1 MKINNENKKDIKK
14 VTKNLILKEGYA
26 HVNISEISKGTNIK
40 RGAIYNYY
48 PKKEDIYLDL
58 LNDEINIYLDGLIN
72 EHIENKTN
80 REFINMI
87 VDNLE
92 ESPIILILLP
102 IMLPIIEPEASLEGL
117 TNFKKDYSLILG
129 KFFIIFKRKYPKKDV
144 KLIYND
150 ILTFASLING
160 FYPMSNV
167 SKKQKEAIKKSQINY
182 EQLNF
187 SELLKYNLEK
197 IL

>member
-1 MKINNENKKDIKK
+1 MEIRDENKRDIKK
-14 VTKNLILKEGYA
+14 VTKTLILKEGYA

-48 PKKEDIYLDL
+48 QKKEDIYLDL
-58 LNDEINIYLDGLIN
+58 LNDEINIYLDELIN
-72 EHIENKTN
+72 IHIENKTN
-80 REFINMI
+80 KEFIDMI

-92 ESPIILILLP
+92 ASPIILILLP

-117 TNFKKDYSLILG
+117 TNFKKEYSLILE
-129 KFFIIFKRKYPKKDV
+129 KFFIIFKRKYPKKDDN
-144 KLIYND
+144 LIYNN

-167 SKKQKEAIKKSQINY
+167 SKKQKEAIKKSKIKY
-182 EQLNF
+182 EQLDF
-187 SELLKYNLEK
+187 SKVLKYNLEK